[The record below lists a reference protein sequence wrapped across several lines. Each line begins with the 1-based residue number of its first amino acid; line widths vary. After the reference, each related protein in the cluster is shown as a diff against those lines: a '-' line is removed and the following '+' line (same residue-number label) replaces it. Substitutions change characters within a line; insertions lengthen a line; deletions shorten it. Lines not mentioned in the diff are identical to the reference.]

1 VGRLI
6 VRRLI
11 SVPPVLLVVSFA
23 VFLLLELVPGNPAV
37 TLAGGASATPAQIAR
52 VRRQLHLNDPVLV
65 QYWHW
70 LWGVLHLNFGKS
82 LATGLPVSTQ
92 LASRFPVTLSL
103 VVAASVVAIV
113 IGVPLGV
120 ASGLRPHSVID
131 AGARAISS
139 VGVAMPNFWLA
150 VILVSAFAVQVKL
163 FPSSGFTQPTSS
175 FAQWARDIV
184 LPALALGIAVAA
196 ALARQ
201 LRGAIVDVMDAPY
214 VRTAWA
220 KGITR
225 SRVVSRHVLKNAAMP
240 AITVLGLQIGYL
252 LGGAVIIEQIF
263 AIPGLGTYML
273 QGITDHDLPVVQ
285 GVALLFVLFQ
295 MGMSLL
301 VDLSYGY
308 LNPKVRVA

>member
-23 VFLLLELVPGNPAV
+23 VFLLLELVPGDPAV

-70 LWGVLHLNFGKS
+70 LWGVLHLNFGNS

-103 VVAASVVAIV
+103 
-113 IGVPLGV
+113 
-120 ASGLRPHSVID
+120 RPHGVID
-131 AGARAISS
+131 GGARVISS

-150 VILVSAFAVQVKL
+150 VILVSAFAVQVRL

-175 FAQWARDIV
+175 LGQWARDIV
-184 LPALALGIAVAA
+184 LPASALGIAVAA

-201 LRGAIVDVMDAPY
+201 LRGAIVDVMDAAY

-225 SRVVSRHVLKNAAMP
+225 SGVMCGHVLKNAAMP

-263 AIPGLGTYML
+263 SIPGLGTYML

-301 VDLSYGY
+301 VDISYGY

>member
-1 VGRLI
+1 MGRLI

-23 VFLLLELVPGNPAV
+23 VFLLLELVPGDPAV

-103 VVAASVVAIV
+103 VIAASVLAIV
-113 IGVPLGV
+113 IGVPLGI
-120 ASGLRPHSVID
+120 ASGLRPHGVID
-131 AGARAISS
+131 GGARVISS

-150 VILVSAFAVQVKL
+150 VILVSAFAVQVRL

-175 FAQWARDIV
+175 FGQWAREIV

-201 LRGAIVDVMDAPY
+201 LRGAIVDVMDAAY

-225 SRVVSRHVLKNAAMP
+225 SEVMSRHVLKNAAMP

-263 AIPGLGTYML
+263 SIPGLGTYML

-301 VDLSYGY
+301 VDISYGY